1 MADREYDLLNGGEDS
16 MGMSD
21 MQFKSYLLEQLE
33 NWQEVLELA
42 KEANDTKVQEK
53 AERQI
58 AKLNQALKF

>member
-1 MADREYDLLNGGEDS
+1 MANREYGLLDGGEDS

-53 AERQI
+53 AKRQI

>member
-1 MADREYDLLNGGEDS
+1 MANREYGLLNGGEDS

-53 AERQI
+53 AKRQI

>member
-1 MADREYDLLNGGEDS
+1 MANREYGLLNGGEDS

>member
-1 MADREYDLLNGGEDS
+1 MADREYGLLNGGDDS

>member
-1 MADREYDLLNGGEDS
+1 MANREYGLLNGGDDS

>member
-1 MADREYDLLNGGEDS
+1 MADREYDLLNGGDDS

-42 KEANDTKVQEK
+42 QEANDTKVQEK

>member
-1 MADREYDLLNGGEDS
+1 MVNREYGLLNGGEDS

-42 KEANDTKVQEK
+42 KEVNDTKVQEK

>member
-1 MADREYDLLNGGEDS
+1 MADREYDLLNGGDDS

-58 AKLNQALKF
+58 AKLNQALKL

>member
-1 MADREYDLLNGGEDS
+1 MANREYGLLDGGEDS

>member
-1 MADREYDLLNGGEDS
+1 MADREYDLLNGGDDS